1 MIEIAG
7 LTHERVELVRAVQ
20 QSWAARISY
29 YFPIDSTMLD
39 DTLFAQPEVHPAR
52 FEMEP
57 DASLVAIDCGQPVG
71 WLQAGYVSNIP
82 SIPDG
87 EQDALVRCL
96 MVDEGRTDVAREL
109 LDRVLEVLARQPV
122 RAWQAFEHNCGYTFA
137 TGIGKAPH
145 RMTSVMAVLADAGF
159 QPGDTNLVYAT
170 DSLRPLST
178 SRAKELC
185 SIEAQVLPRGW
196 SEQGAA
202 VEWDQ
207 FNFFEKSEQVGYAT
221 VVPVRRLTGN
231 STEDALFIKGIAVE
245 TEHHRRG
252 IGHLIMSTLWDHYHP
267 EGINRLILNTGDEN
281 YTAQKFYEAVGFE
294 LTDLISSLFI
304 SPAK

>member
-7 LTHERVELVRAVQ
+7 LTHERVELVNTIYR
-20 QSWAARISY
+20 SWAVRISY

-39 DTLFAQPEVHPAR
+39 HTLFAQPEVHPAR

-57 DASLVAIDCGQPVG
+57 DASLVAIECGQSVG
-71 WLQAGYVSNIP
+71 WVQAGYVSNIP

-96 MVDEGRTDVAREL
+96 MVAEGRTDVAREL
-109 LDRVLEVLARQPV
+109 LDRVLEVLAREPV
-122 RAWQAFEHNCGYTFA
+122 RTWQAFEHNCGYTFA

-145 RMTSVMAVLADAGF
+145 RMTSVMAVLAGAGF

-170 DSLRPLST
+170 NSLQPLST

-196 SEQGAA
+196 SEPGAS

-207 FNFFEKSEQVGYAT
+207 FNFFEQSEQVGYAT

-231 STEDALFIKGIAVE
+231 STEDTLFIKGIAVE
-245 TEHHRRG
+245 TEHQRRG
-252 IGHLIMSTLWDHYHP
+252 IGHFIMNTLWDSYHHR
-267 EGINRLILNTGDEN
+267 GINRLILNTGDEN
-281 YTAQKFYEAVGFE
+281 ITAQKFYEAIGFQ
-294 LTDLISSLFI
+294 LTDLVSSFII